1 LMNKIKF
8 AFFGTSHYSVLAL
21 NELKRL
27 GFVPAIL
34 ISQSDKPQGRNLE
47 ILPTE
52 VKTWA
57 LENKIPCLQPENLND
72 EKFILELR
80 EAKVDIFVVVAY
92 GKIIPKT
99 VLEIPAFGALNIHAS
114 LLPKFRGASPL
125 ESAILADDKNAGV
138 TIIKIDEEMD
148 HGPIVAQE
156 KVKIENWPLTARA
169 LGDALVSAGAKL
181 LAEILPD
188 YLLGKIKLIPQ
199 NESDATYAKKIK
211 KSDGLIDLT
220 GNPYENFLKIQAFS
234 GWPNAY
240 FFIERNGKKIR
251 VIVKKAEY
259 ENGALKILH
268 VVPEGK
274 KEMDYSERN
283 NFLIA

>member
-1 LMNKIKF
+1 MNKIKF